1 MKKLYIILIA
11 FLILA
16 NCAPKPKYY
25 IKTVPTPPRYFSKIA
40 VIPENWDTYW
50 ISSFSY
56 RALITELMDVG
67 FNVIER
73 SNLEAILGEQKL
85 QQSGLIETK
94 EDQSVNFQTYTLDK
108 NKIAE
113 IGRLLGVNNLIL
125 VYVVPTGRKIHLG
138 TVRLVDVETGKVLT
152 STTFVAP
159 FNGED
164 TDVVMKQI
172 SLDIVLALRSKS
184 RVIHNNLFDSK
195 DGYSKISERKK
206 GDKLLEKD

>member
-1 MKKLYIILIA
+1 MKKLHIILIA
-11 FLILA
+11 FFILD
-16 NCAPKPKYY
+16 NCAPTPKYY
-25 IKTVPTPPRYFSKIA
+25 IKTVPSPPRYFSKIA

-73 SNLEAILGEQKL
+73 SNLEAILGEQQL
-85 QQSGLIETK
+85 QQSGLIEIK
-94 EDQSVNFQTYTLDK
+94 EDKNVNFQTYTLDK
-108 NKIAE
+108 NKITE

-125 VYVVPTGRKIHLG
+125 VYIVPTGRKIHLG

-159 FNGED
+159 FDGED

-172 SLDIVLALRSKS
+172 SLDIVSTLKSKS
-184 RVIHNNLFDSK
+184 RVIHNNLF
-195 DGYSKISERKK
+195 ERWLFKK
-206 GDKLLEKD
+206 F

>member
-1 MKKLYIILIA
+1 MKKFYLILIT

-16 NCAPKPKYY
+16 NCAPAPKYY
-25 IKTVPTPPRYFSKIA
+25 IKTVPNPSRYFSKIA
-40 VIPENWDTYW
+40 VIPENWDTFW
-50 ISSFSY
+50 ISSFAY

-73 SNLEAILGEQKL
+73 SNLEAILGEQQL
-85 QQSGLIETK
+85 QQSGLIEIK
-94 EDQSVNFQTYTLDK
+94 EDKNVNFQTYTLDK
-108 NKIAE
+108 NKITE

-125 VYVVPTGRKIHLG
+125 VYIVPTGRKIHLG

-164 TDVVMKQI
+164 TDIVMK
-172 SLDIVLALRSKS
+172 
-184 RVIHNNLFDSK
+184 
-195 DGYSKISERKK
+195 
-206 GDKLLEKD
+206 